1 MGGGGLLKN
10 LQFEK
15 KIEGKFTPLNLAPPN
30 NPTTH
35 HLPTHPPTHHQPTK
49 MSTTVSITLSR
60 EALLAAIAQHEVLL
74 AAYKAALG
82 DVETPKKKA
91 PKKAVAEA
99 PATAAATAT
108 AAAAVDSD
116 SESSA
121 RKPNK
126 SKGVKRGSSGW
137 NLFTAHVRA
146 EMLAESPGTKF
157 KVPEVTAEAKRR
169 KEAGEYDEAHWKALA
184 LAKKESANSSDAEAP
199 ETPAKPTKPAKTE
212 APKKARGSPATPSL
226 LPPTPRAAPK
236 KAVAPPPVEDDDDEA
251 EVSEWVFNGNKMF
264 KSSDNEVWANKG
276 GVPGIYLGIYDPLT
290 NRINSYDNEKDEDE
304 DDE

>member
-1 MGGGGLLKN
+1 
-10 LQFEK
+10 
-15 KIEGKFTPLNLAPPN
+15 
-30 NPTTH
+30 
-35 HLPTHPPTHHQPTK
+35 

-60 EALLAAIAQHEVLL
+60 EALQAAIAQQELVL
-74 AAYKAALG
+74 AAYKTALQELG
-82 DVETPKKKA
+82 GGKKKA
-91 PKKAVAEA
+91 SAA
-99 PATAAATAT
+99 PAAAPVAAA
-108 AAAAVDSD
+108 SD
-116 SESSA
+116 SESETSS

-146 EMLAESPGTKF
+146 EMIAASPGTKF

-212 APKKARGSPATPSL
+212 APKKAEAAAAAAKLRGPCTPSL
-226 LPPTPRAAPK
+226 LPPKPK
-236 KAVAPPPVEDDDDEA
+236 KAVVPPPADDEDDEA
-251 EVSEWVFNGNKMF
+251 EVSEWTFNGNKMF
-264 KSSDNEVWANKG
+264 KSSDNEVWANKA
-276 GVPGIYLGIYDPLT
+276 GVPGVFLGIYDPLT
-290 NRINSYDNEKDEDE
+290 NRINSVE

>member
-1 MGGGGLLKN
+1 
-10 LQFEK
+10 
-15 KIEGKFTPLNLAPPN
+15 
-30 NPTTH
+30 
-35 HLPTHPPTHHQPTK
+35 

-91 PKKAVAEA
+91 PKKAAAEA
-99 PATAAATAT
+99 TAAAAATAT
-108 AAAAVDSD
+108 ADSD

-184 LAKKESANSSDAEAP
+184 VAKKESANSSDAEAP

-212 APKKARGSPATPSL
+212 APKKAPGRPATPSL

-236 KAVAPPPVEDDDDEA
+236 KVAALPPPPADDDDEA

-264 KSSDNEVWANKG
+264 KSSDNEVWASKG
-276 GVPGIYLGIYDPLT
+276 GVPGVFLGIYDPLT
-290 NRINSYDNEKDEDE
+290 NRISSYDNDE

>member
-1 MGGGGLLKN
+1 
-10 LQFEK
+10 
-15 KIEGKFTPLNLAPPN
+15 
-30 NPTTH
+30 
-35 HLPTHPPTHHQPTK
+35 

-60 EALLAAIAQHEVLL
+60 EALQAAIAQQELVL
-74 AAYKAALG
+74 AAYKTALQELG
-82 DVETPKKKA
+82 GAKKKA
-91 PKKAVAEA
+91 SAA
-99 PATAAATAT
+99 PAAAPVAAA
-108 AAAAVDSD
+108 SD
-116 SESSA
+116 SESETSS

-146 EMLAESPGTKF
+146 EMIAASPGTKF

-199 ETPAKPTKPAKTE
+199 ETPAKPTKPAKTD
-212 APKKARGSPATPSL
+212 APKKAEAPAAAAKLRGPCTPSL
-226 LPPTPRAAPK
+226 LPPKPRALPK
-236 KAVAPPPVEDDDDEA
+236 KAVVPPPADDEDDEA
-251 EVSEWVFNGNKMF
+251 EVSEWTFNGNKMF

-276 GVPGIYLGIYDPLT
+276 GMPGVFLGIYDPLT
-290 NRINSYDNEKDEDE
+290 NRINSVE

>member
-1 MGGGGLLKN
+1 
-10 LQFEK
+10 
-15 KIEGKFTPLNLAPPN
+15 
-30 NPTTH
+30 
-35 HLPTHPPTHHQPTK
+35 

-60 EALLAAIAQHEVLL
+60 EALQAAIAQQELVL
-74 AAYKAALG
+74 AAYKTALQELG
-82 DVETPKKKA
+82 GGKKKA
-91 PKKAVAEA
+91 SAA
-99 PATAAATAT
+99 PAAAPVAAA
-108 AAAAVDSD
+108 SD
-116 SESSA
+116 SESETSS

-146 EMLAESPGTKF
+146 EMIAASPDTKF

-212 APKKARGSPATPSL
+212 APKKAAKTD
-226 LPPTPRAAPK
+226 APK
-236 KAVAPPPVEDDDDEA
+236 KADKKAEAPLPWNSDRPQPKKAVVPPPEDDEDDEA
-251 EVSEWVFNGNKMF
+251 EVSEWTFNGNKMF

-276 GVPGIYLGIYDPLT
+276 GMPGVFLGIYDPLT
-290 NRINSYDNEKDEDE
+290 NRINSVE

>member
-1 MGGGGLLKN
+1 
-10 LQFEK
+10 
-15 KIEGKFTPLNLAPPN
+15 
-30 NPTTH
+30 
-35 HLPTHPPTHHQPTK
+35 

-60 EALLAAIAQHEVLL
+60 EALQAAIAQQELVL
-74 AAYKAALG
+74 AAYKTALQELG
-82 DVETPKKKA
+82 GGKKKA
-91 PKKAVAEA
+91 SAA
-99 PATAAATAT
+99 PAAAPV
-108 AAAAVDSD
+108 AAVSD
-116 SESSA
+116 SESETSS

-146 EMLAESPGTKF
+146 EMIAASPGTKF

-212 APKKARGSPATPSL
+212 APKKAEAAAAAAKLRGPCTPSL
-226 LPPTPRAAPK
+226 LPPKPRAQPK
-236 KAVAPPPVEDDDDEA
+236 KAVVPPPADDEDDEA
-251 EVSEWVFNGNKMF
+251 EVSEWTFNGNKMF
-264 KSSDNEVWANKG
+264 KSSDNEVWVNKG
-276 GVPGIYLGIYDPLT
+276 GVPGVFLGIYDPLT
-290 NRINSYDNEKDEDE
+290 NRINSVE

>member
-1 MGGGGLLKN
+1 
-10 LQFEK
+10 
-15 KIEGKFTPLNLAPPN
+15 
-30 NPTTH
+30 
-35 HLPTHPPTHHQPTK
+35 

-82 DVETPKKKA
+82 DVDTPKKKA
-91 PKKAVAEA
+91 PKKAATEA
-99 PATAAATAT
+99 AATAAVAATAT
-108 AAAAVDSD
+108 ATATVDSD

-184 LAKKESANSSDAEAP
+184 VAKKESANSSDAEAP
-199 ETPAKPTKPAKTE
+199 VTPAKPTKPAKTE
-212 APKKARGSPATPSL
+212 APKKARGCPATPSL
-226 LPPTPRAAPK
+226 LPPKKVAAL
-236 KAVAPPPVEDDDDEA
+236 PPPPAEDDDEA

-264 KSSDNEVWANKG
+264 KSSDNEVWASKG

>member
-1 MGGGGLLKN
+1 
-10 LQFEK
+10 
-15 KIEGKFTPLNLAPPN
+15 
-30 NPTTH
+30 
-35 HLPTHPPTHHQPTK
+35 

-60 EALLAAIAQHEVLL
+60 EALQAAIAQQELVL
-74 AAYKAALG
+74 AAYKTALQELG
-82 DVETPKKKA
+82 GGKKKA
-91 PKKAVAEA
+91 SAA
-99 PATAAATAT
+99 PAAAPV
-108 AAAAVDSD
+108 AAVSD
-116 SESSA
+116 SESETSS

-146 EMLAESPGTKF
+146 EMIAASPDTKF

-212 APKKARGSPATPSL
+212 APKKAEAAAAAAKLRGPCTPSL
-226 LPPTPRAAPK
+226 LPPKPRAPPK
-236 KAVAPPPVEDDDDEA
+236 KAVVPPPADDEDDEA
-251 EVSEWVFNGNKMF
+251 EVSEWTFNGNKMF

-276 GVPGIYLGIYDPLT
+276 GMPGVFLGIYDPLT
-290 NRINSYDNEKDEDE
+290 NRINSVE